1 MLRQSLKISKPQ
13 EMLMGAVNDVKYS
26 PEIKKKKKKVPA
38 MNKPHLIQGHNR

>member
-1 MLRQSLKISKPQ
+1 MLPQSLKISKPQ

-26 PEIKKKKKKVPA
+26 PEIKKKVPA